1 MKYKIDL
8 LSVNF
13 WDALPNVWKIV
24 KQVSPLNYNFN
35 ISDKGLIKLFEP
47 YFSTDVFQSRLIG
60 LNVDKNGLTASN
72 ATNLLHIP
80 NKGYIE
86 EGLYLISPKVA
97 KKTKKRIGKID
108 EKFANYEQIIHVETE
123 RVFKIDV
130 YKLKTYCEAV
140 VRGKYCNEFTK
151 ATTFLVN
158 KEESKYISFNVESLL
173 EVLNTFLEIGYEY
186 IYGGYIDYNRSM
198 YFGIDVQTV
207 KNPKD
212 SLGKKIIALLM
223 PLITQDNILGARDLD
238 YNTELNVYYSFEDDE
253 IHNDNGTKAGF
264 QRNLFKADLP
274 YIKDEELAML
284 KKIAGKNAKVPI
296 VDNIKVANNTA
307 TATDLYQSISIYG
320 VDVEDGIYEIVSG
333 AFKNTKYKIDDFPNY
348 IDSKQYLHKSYID
361 SVSLAKSLSEAKN
374 FVSDDDLRPNLMGI
388 GYVLDRYGGIRIYST
403 DAHILYNKT
412 TQSSGTDKLN
422 KVLKFPK
429 NQQYFVEQMVGNLE
443 LLSADNDEFFM
454 FKQGN
459 IRYITSA
466 ENFTPPN
473 YQQVITPNTDMVLDI
488 STSEILK
495 VINGL
500 SKEDLEDTLVFQFPY
515 SLKDKVFNDASV
527 KLYTGEKG
535 SGGVQIK
542 KDLKIAIPYE
552 TYKINHDW
560 DSNLALIMPVFSD
573 DDTYLQFDPKLL
585 KPLLSVGH
593 RGGLYYNSDKLGG
606 QFLVELAD
614 TSTATKKTPSAP
626 KSAPSNLPAPPQ
638 NSYII
643 PNFNVGDKFIYGTFG
658 VYTID
663 AIYQQEVVLIDPL
676 GNIKDGYT
684 VEDIN
689 NSIKNGT
696 FVKVETKVQSRE
708 DIEKIIKGLEVLAR
722 RGNSDAEAKIRG
734 YKIILKRKF

>member
-8 LSVNF
+8 LSVNY

-47 YFSTDVFQSRLIG
+47 YFSTDAFQSRLIG

-80 NKGYIE
+80 NKGNME
-86 EGLYLISPKVA
+86 DGVYLISPKVA
-97 KKTKKRIGKID
+97 KKTKKRIGKLD
-108 EKFANYEQIIHVETE
+108 EKFANYEQIFHDETE

-130 YKLKTYCEAV
+130 YQLKTYCESII
-140 VRGKYCNEFTK
+140 RGKYCNQYTN

-158 KEESKYISFNVESLL
+158 KAQSKYISFNVESLL

-207 KNPKD
+207 KNPKN
-212 SLGKKIIALLM
+212 SLGKYTIALLM

-238 YNTELNVYYSFEDDE
+238 YTTELNVYYSFEDNE
-253 IHNDNGTKAGF
+253 IKNANGTRAVFSRG
-264 QRNLFKADLP
+264 LFKADLP
-274 YIKDEELAML
+274 YIKDDELAML
-284 KKIAGKNAKVPI
+284 KKIVGKNAKVPI

-333 AFKNTKYKIDDFPNY
+333 AFKNTTYNILDFPNY
-348 IDSKQYLHKSYID
+348 IESKQYYYKTYID

-374 FVSDDDLRPNLMGI
+374 FVADDDLRPNLMGI
-388 GYVLDRYGGIRIYST
+388 GYVLDRYGGIRVYST

-412 TQSSGTDKLN
+412 TLSSGADALN

-443 LLSADNDEFFM
+443 LLSNDNDEFFM

-466 ENFTPPN
+466 ESFNPPN

-500 SKEDLEDTLVFQFPY
+500 SKEDLEDTLVFQFEEN
-515 SLKDKVFNDASV
+515 LKMPFLNGANV
-527 KLYTGEKG
+527 KLYTGEKR

-542 KDLKIAIPYE
+542 KDLKISIPY
-552 TYKINHDW
+552 KLNKVSHDW
-560 DSNLALIMPVFSD
+560 DSNLALIMPVYSD
-573 DDTYLQFDPKLL
+573 DETILQFDPKLL
-585 KPLLSVGH
+585 KPLLSSSH
-593 RGGLYYNSDKLGG
+593 RGGIYYNSDKLGG

-614 TSTATKKTPSAP
+614 ASTATKKTPSST
-626 KSAPSNLPAPPQ
+626 KSAPSNLPIPPQ

-643 PNFNVGDKFIYGTFG
+643 PNFNVGDRFKFGTDSI
-658 VYTID
+658 YTIEG
-663 AIYQQEVVLIDPL
+663 IYQQEVTILRPDGSVIDKYSVSEV
-676 GNIKDGYT
+676 NKYIKD
-684 VEDIN
+684 
-689 NSIKNGT
+689 GT
-696 FVKVETKVQSRE
+696 FVKIETKVQSKE
-708 DIEKIIKGLEVLAR
+708 NIEKAIKGLQYLADK
-722 RGNSDAEAKIRG
+722 GNDKAIKAIKG
-734 YKIILKRKF
+734 LQYLLNK